1 MYIYKII
8 EWKKIININEITD
21 VKKNLQ
27 LDYELRIILCDL
39 KKKKK
44 KGLYIDIRLVHIQ
57 NNRMKKKYV

>member
-44 KGLYIDIRLVHIQ
+44 KKRLIH
-57 NNRMKKKYV
+57 RYKACTYTK